1 MIAKRFFQ
9 NKIHIYL
16 LIISVILS
24 SFVFTLEKNNF
35 ASKENEVYLLLEIEV
50 YNFLQ
55 ENLSQN
61 DLNSIVFE
69 RNENVSP
76 DYKNE
81 DNKTIEQI
89 DYYLTLKEMLSN
101 IQSSFSGEEVPASK
115 FADAVPASDMDKE
128 DFIKGQKEL
137 IDLYKDTSDKEYNI
151 LDSNFMDF
159 VIKRYDNLKSNDFQ
173 VIDENKVYFNSLIA
187 SKSNKIFNIPLLILL
202 SLIGAYVL
210 NQDKISLRL
219 NNNLFLLKLKSLIFY
234 IITLILFCLSVLFF
248 ILILTCLFGDG
259 IGKFDYYYFNPQI
272 INGSTVYIIEKP
284 FHIFLYK
291 GAIFIIFATICSI
304 FLNFLFKLLNK
315 LYFKVLVLIFSALI
329 AIEQISKSKLLNF
342 SLIKLNL
349 FNLSNNYN
357 FSSLSRGNIITITLC
372 FTFAIIILFVSVKLE
387 IKDFMSNLK
396 GIYLKNPFTL
406 NYYVKYPIVKSFPY
420 LLLISLLFIRGVSLN
435 NQKYIE
441 NFNHY
446 FNINFKLYNNT
457 YNNKKKILDN
467 YHELFNSSRN
477 LTDEERENLDE
488 DSKLELDYYEEGEI
502 QTQKAIVEDSK
513 MSLDHYLSFKNRFND
528 PEKYYYMEKAT
539 LNNDSSIK
547 FNPFLKDMTSS
558 EHTLKLN
565 ESFVSEYEK
574 REAPIPDTFLT
585 PIFSNFDSSRY
596 LSLDY
601 LFREYL
607 DYGTIKDNSSF
618 GNLYNFYHLKLSL
631 LLVLTIPLFT
641 SIFLWRKNHIVFNI
655 SLKKDFT
662 KSYIEA
668 FVGSFI
674 PGVVIY
680 FSIMGL
686 IFILSGVFYKVGYFN
701 YPVAITFKDSFKFY
715 SIGKYILLNA
725 LFSTIVILAI
735 NSLLVFFSLIFNN
748 KTTIGIYFSIV
759 LIGIIISFLTKYSLI
774 LPTTYLDSDFVLSGF
789 LRSYHGTNGYSF
801 ILGLI
806 ILIFCSALLN
816 LLSIKKL
823 RRNIC
828 LKLEI

>member
-1 MIAKRFFQ
+1 MITKRFFQ

-35 ASKENEVYLLLEIEV
+35 VSKEKEVYLLLEIEV

-69 RNENVSP
+69 RYENVSP
-76 DYKNE
+76 DYKKE
-81 DNKTIEQI
+81 DSKTIEQI
-89 DYYLTLKEMLSN
+89 DYYLTLKEMLSY

-128 DFIKGQKEL
+128 DFVKGQREL

-159 VIKRYDNLKSNDFQ
+159 VIKRYDNLESNDFQ
-173 VIDENKVYFNSLIA
+173 VVDENKVYFNSLIA
-187 SKSNKIFNIPLLILL
+187 SKSNKIFNLSLLILL
-202 SLIGAYVL
+202 SLIGAYML

-219 NNNLFLLKLKSLIFY
+219 NNNLFLLKLKALIFY
-234 IITLILFCLSVLFF
+234 IITLILFSLSVLFF
-248 ILILTCLFGDG
+248 ILFLTYIFGDG
-259 IGKFDYYYFNPQI
+259 PGKFDYYYFNPQI
-272 INGSTVYIIEKP
+272 INGNTVYITEKP

-291 GAIFIIFATICSI
+291 GAIFIIFTTICSI

-349 FNLSNNYN
+349 FTLLNNYN
-357 FSSLSRGNIITITLC
+357 FSSLSRGNIITIVLC

-420 LLLISLLFIRGVSLN
+420 LLLIPLLFIQGVSLN

-457 YNNKKKILDN
+457 YNNEKKNLDN

-477 LTDEERENLDE
+477 LTDEERKNLDE

-502 QTQKAIVEDSK
+502 QTQKSIVEDSK

-528 PEKYYYMEKAT
+528 PKKYYYMEKYA
-539 LNNDSSIK
+539 LNKDSSLK
-547 FNPFLKDMTSS
+547 FNPFLKDRTFSDN
-558 EHTLKLN
+558 TLKLS

-574 REAPIPDTFLT
+574 RNAPVPDTFLT

-641 SIFLWRKNHIVFNI
+641 SIFLWKKNHIVFNI
-655 SLKKDFT
+655 SLKKDFI

-680 FSIMGL
+680 FIIIGL
-686 IFILSGVFYKVGYFN
+686 IFILSGVFYKIGYFN

-715 SIGKYILLNA
+715 SVGKYILLNA
-725 LFSTIVILAI
+725 LFSTVVILVI
-735 NSLLVFFSLIFNN
+735 NSLFVFFSLIFNN

-759 LIGIIISFLTKYSLI
+759 LIGLIISFLTKYSLI
-774 LPTTYLDSDFVLSGF
+774 LPTTYLDSDFILSGF
-789 LRSYHGTNGYSF
+789 LRSYHESNGYSF
-801 ILGLI
+801 LLGLV